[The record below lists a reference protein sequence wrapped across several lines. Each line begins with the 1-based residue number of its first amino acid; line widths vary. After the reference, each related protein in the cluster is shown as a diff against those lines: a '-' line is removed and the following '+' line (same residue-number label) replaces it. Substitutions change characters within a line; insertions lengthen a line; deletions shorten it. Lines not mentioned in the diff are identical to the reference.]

1 MGHKAYALW
10 PKGKGQNPEALEFR
24 GKFGSGPQLSIQL
37 KDHNVG
43 VWNAIWQMKT
53 LALSDCVGKE
63 FRVLVILRQS
73 IHLFFQAIQGA
84 CS

>member
-1 MGHKAYALW
+1 LW
-10 PKGKGQNPEALEFR
+10 PKGQGENPEALEFR
-24 GKFGSGPQLSIQL
+24 SKFGSGPQLPIQM

-43 VWNAIWQMKT
+43 VWNAIRQMKT
-53 LALSDCVGKE
+53 LALSDCIGEE
-63 FRVLVILRQS
+63 FRVLVILIQS